1 METSDLNRAAIAGEL
16 LRRQRA
22 RESLAE
28 YSLSIDI
35 PGTPQG
41 TTQDDEDEAEDL
53 VLGSGDYQI
62 VAPGAGKLKN
72 RIETTPQL
80 YTPLNARM
88 VIHQIIMMDRI
99 QRCIETDRGRCM
111 IFAPPGSTKS
121 TTASVI
127 GSSWAMGRK
136 RNQQIILTSYATGI
150 AVKHSRKVRAI
161 ARDPRYTSLWP
172 SKPTLM
178 DDQRAVDDWTMTNGS
193 AMMAAGLLAGI
204 TGNRADGLII
214 DDPVANREQADSP
227 TIREKTY
234 HEYLDTAMTRGKPK
248 MWCLLIQTRWHE
260 EDLAGSI
267 LPEYY
272 EGESGMIHCRDG
284 QVWDVLCIPAEAEQK
299 NDVLG
304 RDPDS
309 SDWRKRFLWPE
320 WFPEEH
326 WSTWRNNPRGKR
338 TWSALYQ
345 QRPAPLA
352 GVHFSRDGFEFYNP
366 DLPRYG

>member
-1 METSDLNRAAIAGEL
+1 MEATDLKRADVAGEL

-28 YSLSIDI
+28 YSLAIDI
-35 PGTPQG
+35 PGVPNAAL
-41 TTQDDEDEAEDL
+41 DEEEAED
-53 VLGSGDYQI
+53 VTLGSAEDDTLI

-72 RIETTPQL
+72 RFEMAPTTYSPIET
-80 YTPLNARM
+80 RM
-88 VIHQIIMMDRI
+88 AIHQIIMMDRM
-99 QRCIETDRGRCM
+99 QACIEKPEGRGRLM

-121 TTASVI
+121 TTVSVV
-127 GSSWAMGRK
+127 GASWAMGRR
-136 RNQQIILTSYATGI
+136 RNQQIILASYATGI
-150 AVKHSRKVRAI
+150 AAKQSRKVRAI
-161 ARDPRYTSLWP
+161 ARDPRYTCIWA
-172 SKPTLM
+172 SKPTLR
-178 DDQRAVDDWTMTNGS
+178 DDQRAVDDWSMSNGS
-193 AMMAAGLLAGI
+193 SLFAAGLLAGI

-234 HEYLDTAMTRGKPK
+234 NEYLDTAMTRAKPR
-248 MWCLLIQTRWHE
+248 MWCVLVQTRWHE

-284 QVWDVLCIPAEAEQK
+284 QVWDVLCIPAEAEK
-299 NDVLG
+299 DTDVLG
-304 RDPDS
+304 R
-309 SDWRKRFLWPE
+309 KKGEFLWPE
-320 WFPEEH
+320 WFPRAH
-326 WSTWRNNPRGKR
+326 WTTWRDNPRGKR

-345 QRPAPLA
+345 QRPAPLS
-352 GVHFSRDGFEFYNP
+352 GVHFNREGFEFYNP